1 MLSWTL
7 HCNVLPQCPKLIDL
21 VSVDPRMIIFLPLPD
36 LSPLPVT
43 INSYMHVSNPCYTC
57 ILVIHACIQSLLY
70 LHIVDLPTW
79 CPLTWPEDPTSVHY
93 RPIIEPAAC
102 LTVKPSPSIKRGLRV
117 CLCVKLNKSAHAHI
131 SVPVHVSPRVCL
143 LDKQCLWHHCIY

>member
-36 LSPLPVT
+36 LSPLSVTIDPIQPVT
-43 INSYMHVSNPCYTC
+43 INSYMHVSNPCYIYT
-57 ILVIHACIQSLLY
+57 LLN
-70 LHIVDLPTW
+70 LPTW

-131 SVPVHVSPRVCL
+131 SVRVHVSPRVCL